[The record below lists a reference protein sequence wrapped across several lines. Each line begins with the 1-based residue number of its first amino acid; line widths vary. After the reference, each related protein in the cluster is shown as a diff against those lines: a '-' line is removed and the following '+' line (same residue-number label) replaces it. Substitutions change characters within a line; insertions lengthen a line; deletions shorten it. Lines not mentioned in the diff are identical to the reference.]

1 MIKSNEATIEQ
12 INEAIAVFE
21 GRKQTQFNEG
31 GKATRFWSDAKAIN
45 RFYSE
50 SLHYHESWDE
60 LMPVWTKFRQLMKPG
75 SNDMFDEWVNSLG
88 YYLLSS
94 ERPDRFCERL
104 YYAIQWY
111 NNQSTTNE

>member
-12 INEAIAVFE
+12 MNEAIAKFIGDHRE
-21 GRKQTQFNEG
+21 KQWEAG
-31 GKATRFWSDAKAIN
+31 MPLK
-45 RFYSE
+45 
-50 SLHYHESWDE
+50 YHTSWDW

-111 NNQSTTNE
+111 QHQTTTNER